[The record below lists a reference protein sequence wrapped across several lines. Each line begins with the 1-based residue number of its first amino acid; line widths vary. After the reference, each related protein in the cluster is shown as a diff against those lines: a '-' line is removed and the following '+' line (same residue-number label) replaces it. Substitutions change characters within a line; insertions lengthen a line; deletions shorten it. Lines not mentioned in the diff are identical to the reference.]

1 MTVEW
6 SADAVADL
14 DRFADFLHRHY
25 PSLARVVAREIIEKA
40 NVLREQ
46 PLLGR
51 PIAGHEHYR
60 QIVLQVLNAAYVIQY
75 RAEGE
80 RIVILRVFYGREART

>member
-1 MTVEW
+1 MS
-6 SADAVADL
+6 SACT
-14 DRFADFLHRHY
+14 
-25 PSLARVVAREIIEKA
+25 SLISSLVT
-40 NVLREQ
+40 NH
-46 PLLGR
+46 G

-80 RIVILRVFYGREART
+80 RVVILRVFHGREARTAD

>member
-1 MTVEW
+1 LPI
-6 SADAVADL
+6 SCN
-14 DRFADFLHRHY
+14 Y
-25 PSLARVVAREIIEKA
+25 PGLARVVAREIIEKA
-40 NVLREQ
+40 NVLRER

-75 RAEGE
+75 RAEAE
-80 RIVILRVFYGREART
+80 RVVILRVFHGRKARTAD

>member
-14 DRFADFLHRHY
+14 DRFADFLHRHF
-25 PSLARVVAREIIEKA
+25 PTLARVVAREMIEKA
-40 NVLREQ
+40 NILSGQ

-60 QIVLQVLNAAYVIQY
+60 QIVLQVLNAAYVIQC
-75 RAEGE
+75 RVGGE
-80 RIVILRVFYGREART
+80 RVIILRVFHGRETRT

>member
-14 DRFADFLHRHY
+14 DRFADFLHRHH
-25 PSLARVVAREIIEKA
+25 PELARVVAREIIEKT
-40 NVLREQ
+40 NILRER

-51 PIAGHEHYR
+51 PLAGHAHYR
-60 QIVLQVLNAAYVIQY
+60 QIVLLVLNAAYVIQY
-75 RAEGE
+75 RTEGE
-80 RIVILRVFYGREART
+80 RVVILRVFHGREART